1 MRVIWVKV
9 DENPVVINIP
19 HQLEYMQELVGGL
32 IEVVEPFSDDVV
44 LVCNEN
50 GRNEER
56 PLNRIID
63 NKMDIRGD
71 FFLCGQD
78 AVGLCDMPE
87 DKVDLYLT
95 RFQVHDEQGDA
106 GL

>member
-50 GRNEER
+50 GRNEDR
-56 PLNRIID
+56 PLNRII
-63 NKMDIRGD
+63 NEKMDICGD

-78 AVGLCDMPE
+78 SVGLCDMPE
-87 DKVDLYLT
+87 NKADSYIR
-95 RFQVHDEQGDA
+95 RFQLEKE
-106 GL
+106 

>member
-9 DENPVVINIP
+9 GENPTVVSIP

-50 GRNEER
+50 GRIEDR
-56 PLNRIID
+56 PFCNSGRIALLATI
-63 NKMDIRGD
+63 
-71 FFLCGQD
+71 
-78 AVGLCDMPE
+78 
-87 DKVDLYLT
+87 LYS
-95 RFQVHDEQGDA
+95 F
-106 GL
+106 